1 MGEGDREAE
10 RERYRNRERERERKI
25 KSKKIFDI
33 PKCAECD
40 LIYLKDLNPNLT
52 MGLKLIS

>member
-10 RERYRNRERERERKI
+10 RERYSERERERKI